1 MKAWCWLMWAC
12 FGLGLCGCEGAADFA
27 ETQAFMKQMRRQAPE
42 PIEPLPVVRS
52 SPAFTYDASGLR
64 SPFQPPQSV
73 ERVERRWSEQAV
85 RPDPQ
90 RPRQYLEGF
99 DIERLQMVGT
109 MSGTSASFALLRSAE
124 GVHRLQIGDY
134 LGRSEGRIVAI
145 SESRVEVLEIV
156 ADGAG
161 GWQERPR
168 TLLLK
173 KHSQVE
179 SAQ

>member
-1 MKAWCWLMWAC
+1 MKAWRWLMCA
-12 FGLGLCGCEGAADFA
+12 GLVLGLCGCEGTADFA
-27 ETQAFMKQMRRQAPE
+27 GAQAYMNQMRRQAPE

-52 SPAFTYDASGLR
+52 YPAFTYDASGLR

-73 ERVERRWSEQAV
+73 EPVARRRGERAV

-90 RPRQYLEGF
+90 RARQYLEGF
-99 DIERLQMVGT
+99 DIEQLQMVGT
-109 MSGTSASFALLRSAE
+109 LSSASASLALLRSAE
-124 GVHRLQIGDY
+124 GVHPLRIGDY

-145 SESRVEVLEIV
+145 SESRVEVVEIV
-156 ADGAG
+156 GDGAG

-173 KHSQVE
+173 KHS
-179 SAQ
+179 